1 MRPYADS
8 NFFTRIYLDLEA
20 GTTEAAA
27 LLKLL
32 APPQSNL
39 LPVTR
44 LHRLEVLN
52 AFEMMAFQ
60 SAKQGQ
66 HRITRE
72 AAAIAQATFRDDCR
86 EQSFLR
92 LCTPVEAAVDR
103 QYEELVLRHTAA
115 RGLPF
120 GWLPPVGRLRTCDL
134 LHVAQALIPGCD
146 TFWSFVEKAN
156 ALATLEGLTARP
168 AVS

>member
-1 MRPYADS
+1 MKPYANS
-8 NFFTRIYLDLEA
+8 NFFPRLYLELEA
-20 GTTEAAA
+20 GSLEAS
-27 LLKLL
+27 LL
-32 APPQSNL
+32 AEPVVTGQLEP
-39 LPVTR
+39 LPITR

-115 RGLPF
+115 RGF
-120 GWLPPVGRLRTCDL
+120 RTYDL
-134 LHVAQALIPGCD
+134 LHVAQALILGCD
-146 TFWSFVEKAN
+146 TFWSFDEKAN
-156 ALATLEGLTARP
+156 ALAALEGLTARP
-168 AVS
+168 AAA

>member
-8 NFFTRIYLDLEA
+8 NFFTRVYLHLEA
-20 GTTEAAA
+20 GTAEAAA
-27 LLKLL
+27 LLKLVV
-32 APPQSNL
+32 PSQCTL
-39 LPVTR
+39 LPLTR

-60 SAKQGQ
+60 SARQGQ

-86 EQSFLR
+86 EQTFLR
-92 LCTPVEAAVDR
+92 LCTPPEAPVDR

-115 RGLPF
+115 RGF
-120 GWLPPVGRLRTCDL
+120 RTYDL
-134 LHVAQALIPGCD
+134 LHVAQALTLGCD
-146 TFWSFVEKAN
+146 TFWSFDEKAN
-156 ALATLEGLTARP
+156 ALAALEGLTTRP
-168 AVS
+168 AAS

>member
-1 MRPYADS
+1 MKPYADS
-8 NFFTRIYLDLEA
+8 NFFPRLYLELDAGSLEA
-20 GTTEAAA
+20 S
-27 LLKLL
+27 LL
-32 APPQSNL
+32 AEPVVAGQLEP

-115 RGLPF
+115 RGF
-120 GWLPPVGRLRTCDL
+120 RTYDL
-134 LHVAQALIPGCD
+134 LHVAQALILGCD
-146 TFWSFVEKAN
+146 TFWSFDEKAN
-156 ALATLEGLTARP
+156 ALAALEGLIPRP
-168 AVS
+168 PAP

>member
-8 NFFTRIYLDLEA
+8 NFFTRVYLDLEA
-20 GTTEAAA
+20 GTEEAAA
-27 LLKLL
+27 LLKLVV
-32 APPQSNL
+32 PPQSTL
-39 LPVTR
+39 LPLTR

-52 AFEMMAFQ
+52 AFEMTAFQ

-115 RGLPF
+115 RGF
-120 GWLPPVGRLRTCDL
+120 RTYDL
-134 LHVAQALIPGCD
+134 LHVAQALILGCD
-146 TFWSFVEKAN
+146 TFWSFDEKAN
-156 ALATLEGLTARP
+156 ALAALEGLTARP
-168 AVS
+168 AAA